1 MNTLLF
7 DSNNLHKKKPN
18 FTNILK
24 KKYPLGLARF
34 PLCSKK
40 IRCSSTDNYDK
51 INMKNKEYNSSFSF
65 SNLSPLHNSITNM
78 NKFMDI
84 KTYSSKNLHY
94 HSSGDIK
101 YFLKKNKNKN
111 ECLKKINKML
121 DSSISIFNKNYNNMQ
136 EENLMQKFLIYII
149 AFEDFIK
156 LIEVKE
162 EKDLLSK
169 IKNGIEE
176 IIKKLNYQCNKLKN
190 AEPDFSNKYKSKL
203 SKLKIANQK
212 LIDTFK
218 KKKENSIL
226 NKTQNS
232 QFSIKNFFSEKNL
245 INSVEVDH
253 SRNIKKKNENENE
266 EDLSDLESVR
276 FSDKIIMKRTNSTK
290 LIPKLDLSFFSLYP
304 NKISKIKKL

>member
-18 FTNILK
+18 FKNILK
-24 KKYPLGLARF
+24 KKYPLGLAKF
-34 PLCSKK
+34 PLYSKK

-121 DSSISIFNKNYNNMQ
+121 DSSISIFNKNYNNIQ

-190 AEPDFSNKYKSKL
+190 AEPDFTNKYKTKL
-203 SKLKIANQK
+203 SKLKLANQK

-245 INSVEVDH
+245 INSIEVDH
-253 SRNIKKKNENENE
+253 SRNIKKKNDKENE

>member
-24 KKYPLGLARF
+24 KKYPLGLAKF
-34 PLCSKK
+34 PLYSKK

-121 DSSISIFNKNYNNMQ
+121 DSSISIFNKNYNNIQ

-190 AEPDFSNKYKSKL
+190 AEPDFSNKYKTKL
-203 SKLKIANQK
+203 SKIKLANQK

-245 INSVEVDH
+245 INSIEVDH
-253 SRNIKKKNENENE
+253 SRNIKKKNEKENE